1 MADPVVV
8 RVSAGDGSV
17 VLSEPVSVDL
27 DRLMP
32 AAEVA
37 SLLGIG
43 AATWRS
49 YVGRGYAPRPV
60 DPGDVLLPAKLRRP
74 RWSLRQVQ
82 DYCDNRQRRWFRAPA
97 G

>member
-17 VLSEPVSVDL
+17 VLSGPVSVDL

-37 SLLGIG
+37 ALLGVS

-49 YVGRGYAPRPV
+49 YVARGYAPQPL
-60 DPGDVLLPAKLRRP
+60 DPGDESLSARGRRP

-82 DYCDNRQRRWFRAPA
+82 QYCDGRQRRWFRAP